1 MSGELRVNPAD
12 LTLTAQAA
20 DTTADEMFERYHA
33 MAAEV
38 VGLLDGRW
46 KGAAADACRSA
57 WDEWSDGFRLV
68 LMGLRDEADVLRAGA
83 NEYTAADSRGAAGV
97 SSAGQAI

>member
-1 MSGELRVNPAD
+1 MSGGLHVNPTD
-12 LTLTAQAA
+12 LALTAQTA

-38 VGLLDGRW
+38 AGLLDGRW
-46 KGAAADACRSA
+46 K
-57 WDEWSDGFRLV
+57 
-68 LMGLRDEADVLRAGA
+68 
-83 NEYTAADSRGAAGV
+83 GAAGV